1 MAANTI
7 KTYGKSVKI
16 NGDIEITGAI
26 LSDVSVTPAFETKV
40 YGNPEE
46 AGTRRTVSIDY
57 SATAT
62 FLEGTAESALETA
75 IETWATGD
83 APKRYP
89 DTCPAG
95 GSVIVELGQSSI
107 VPGEAATC
115 SFTAKYYP
123 KMVKTS

>member
-1 MAANTI
+1 MAANTV
-7 KTYGKSVKI
+7 KTYGKTVKI
-16 NGDIEITGAI
+16 NGDIAIAGAI
-26 LSDVSVTPAFETKV
+26 LSDVSVTPAYETNT
-40 YGNPEE
+40 YGKPEA

-62 FLEGTAESALETA
+62 FLENTTESALETA
-75 IETWATGD
+75 IETWAAGD
-83 APKRYP
+83 APTRYP
-89 DTCPAG
+89 DSCPAG

-123 KMVKTS
+123 KMVKTA